1 MSTWKTALSRV
12 FGIRSGSNSI
22 GIEMT
27 PDELIN
33 RSSELVF
40 NVARIANGFV
50 VLIETYDKHDDC
62 HRTAHYCKDINGI
75 PEIIASLTAQYKL
88 KL

>member
-1 MSTWKTALSRV
+1 VSTWKTALSRV
-12 FGIRSGSNSI
+12 FGIRSGSNPI

-40 NVARIANGFV
+40 NVVKIANGFV